1 MFTNISILT
10 PIYDD
15 RSSEIDLQD
24 AFDITGAE
32 YLKSRFTS
40 NFSKIYLAFFVI
52 FIFLFVVFDFA
63 LAKFQNC
70 IKTYKMKKSSEDKE
84 NSFDDDENKFLSSDV
99 FMEMKVS
106 CLSELYKRSILE
118 LNIYQLGMK
127 DNKEFIS

>member
-1 MFTNISILT
+1 MFTNISILS

-15 RSSEIDLQD
+15 SSSEIDLQD
-24 AFDITGAE
+24 AFDIAGAT

-52 FIFLFVVFDFA
+52 FIFLFVVFDYA

-84 NSFDDDENKFLSSDV
+84 NSLNDDENNFLSSDV
-99 FMEMKVS
+99 FMDMKVS

-118 LNIYQLGMK
+118 LNICQLGMK
-127 DNKEFIS
+127 ENKEIIS